1 MVTEN
6 NGSARNKPRLDYID
20 WLKGIGIL
28 IIMWG
33 HLYESPAKEFTNS
46 FKVPLFF
53 VLSGVLIG
61 LNLTDDKSIDMKKIT
76 VKKLKSLM
84 IPYLWFSLFDCI
96 YDMVVYH
103 QLSTVERIGYATVT
117 GRGLYTLWFLPA
129 LFLAVVGFY
138 CISNMAQKSSIALKG
153 RSGKEN
159 RNANAFLII
168 ALLLCLVITC
178 LLNYGFIRLQDA
190 LSGSVYSFVSYPF
203 LTIFHAMVGLVFT
216 IIGFFLGRYLKKPQF
231 KITLIV
237 GIVAFSLG
245 LILNLYCKNVD
256 LNMGSLGNLPALF
269 YLTAVLISVGG
280 VLLMSLLPN
289 SKVFSPLVWFGR
301 NSMILMVT
309 HLPIGVA
316 VATGILEMIL
326 PNPNDFGFLFYS
338 YTFVALTIC
347 LVVEYIFVKVINR
360 KFRFLLGHID

>member
-96 YDMVVYH
+96 YDIVVYH

-129 LFLAVVGFY
+129 LFLAVVEFY

-153 RSGKEN
+153 SGKEN

-168 ALLLCLVITC
+168 AILLCLVITC

-269 YLTAVLISVGG
+269 YLAAVLISGG
-280 VLLMSLLPN
+280 GGTPYVTFAEFKSVI
-289 SKVFSPLVWFGR
+289 SSSLVWKKFYDIDGYALADRSGCSYRNFGD
-301 NSMILMVT
+301 
-309 HLPIGVA
+309 
-316 VATGILEMIL
+316 
-326 PNPNDFGFLFYS
+326 DF
-338 YTFVALTIC
+338 A
-347 LVVEYIFVKVINR
+347 
-360 KFRFLLGHID
+360 